1 MTNLLRK
8 CKNCELEF
16 IPTRFDKFSC
26 SKKCS
31 SAYSYKKNAT
41 KFIKKRNA
49 KSGTKP
55 RQKKVDYK
63 EFEAYLEVK
72 QFIFKMKRQ
81 SYMAGFVD
89 IFRLVDIYDKA
100 FPKIQ
105 QIPQMNN
112 IERSVNMMFF
122 KLVNWYRVINDLEP
136 LDKPDWKKIK

>member
-1 MTNLLRK
+1 MKNQVRR
-8 CKNCELEF
+8 CKNCDVEF
-16 IPTRFDKFSC
+16 IVTRFDKWSC

-31 SAYSYKKNAT
+31 AAQSYQKNKVA
-41 KFIKKRNA
+41 IVKRRRA
-49 KSGTKP
+49 KSGAKP
-55 RQKKVDYK
+55 RPKKADYK

-81 SYMAGFVD
+81 SYMAGYID
-89 IFRLVDIYDKA
+89 ILRLVDVFDKA
-100 FPKIQ
+100 FPKIY

-122 KLVNWYRVINDLEP
+122 KLVNWYRVINELEP